1 MCTGHDLL
9 KKDEKPIVMKQVVI
23 TKTGRFVLHSGY
35 VRSDEVYF
43 RVDSNLDIPF
53 HCSLFDSKGI
63 EVNSKDFNAT
73 STYCSFPV
81 KKPETLYRV
90 QCIIQQMA
98 KVNLRVVVDV

>member
-35 VRSDEVYF
+35 VRPGEVHF

-63 EVNSKDFNAT
+63 EVNSKDFNTT

-81 KKPETLYRV
+81 KKPDTLYRV
-90 QCIIQQMA
+90 QCIIQHA
-98 KVNLRVVVDV
+98 DGKSEF